1 MKLGVLKMVQIR
13 PNPWTIVHG
22 FGSILARFVTFQNL
36 SILTSNVRKTS
47 SIRPESDSKGTVNKI
62 QHEIGCF
69 ENGANSTKS
78 MDYSP
83 WFWVDFCPFFTFPKF
98 FNFDLK
104 CA

>member
-36 SILTSNVRKTS
+36 SILTSNVRKKT
-47 SIRPESDSKGTVNKI
+47 SIRSGSNSKGTLRKM
-62 QHEIGCF
+62 QREIGCF
-69 ENGANSTKS
+69 KNGPNMTKS

-83 WFWVDFCPFFTFPKF
+83 WF
-98 FNFDLK
+98 
-104 CA
+104 